1 MAARFGSFPSWWIR
15 DGVLR
20 GGFIAGPKTGEHI
33 AALKVMLA
41 LAMIADFRTREASV
55 SLSDLESLTG
65 LSRPMV
71 VRGIKV
77 CRAHMLLD
85 VIEGYKNTYVM
96 SFSPTDKQWAKV
108 PIAYLKKELKGI
120 PNRGAVVL
128 SALKIY
134 LQLLTDRPNDSDE
147 MYMTHETIVTKVAVQ
162 TRNVKPALDVL
173 FNHLLISI
181 STESIPEKKFRVLN
195 KFRIRGL

>member
-1 MAARFGSFPSWWIR
+1 MASRFGSFPSWWIR

-20 GGFIAGPKTGEHI
+20 AAFTAGPKTGENI

-41 LAMIADFRTREASV
+41 LAMFADFHTREVSI
-55 SLSDLESLTG
+55 SLSDLESVTG

-77 CRAHMLLD
+77 CSSHLLLD
-85 VIEGYKNTYVM
+85 VIEGYKNTYVLRY
-96 SFSPTDKQWAKV
+96 SPTDKKWAKV
-108 PIAYLKKELKGI
+108 PIAYLRKELKGI

-134 LQLLTDRPNDSDE
+134 LQLLSDRPNDDDE
-147 MYMTHETIVTKVAVQ
+147 MYMTHETIVAKLGVQ

-173 FNHLLISI
+173 FSHHLIGI
-181 STESIPEKKFRVLN
+181 ATESIPEKKYRVLN